1 MQPHT
6 HTYTYAHVCKPYII
20 LILIIVTLD
29 HHSEKEK
36 LTENNNLIFA
46 GPPSSPR
53 GPVHVSQVTSNS
65 ALVSW
70 QVPEFTGGSPL
81 SGFVIE
87 LRESTRSVWRRI
99 GSVQPTVTAFTLA
112 DMQEFQ
118 EYLVR
123 IIACSR
129 DGESFP
135 LVSDIISPAKTHSK
149 CCRCVVYL
157 EEMLM

>member
-1 MQPHT
+1 MHT
-6 HTYTYAHVCKPYII
+6 PSHMRQIYIS
-20 LILIIVTLD
+20 D
-29 HHSEKEK
+29 CSHSKEPM
-36 LTENNNLIFA
+36 LTDNTNLMFV

-99 GSVQPTVTAFTLA
+99 GCVQPTVTAFTLA

-135 LVSDIISPAKTHSK
+135 LISDIISPAKTHSK
-149 CCRCVVYL
+149 SYK
-157 EEMLM
+157 